1 MRGDARTGG
10 FYGSPVLEDEVGPFH
25 LAERLY
31 RPGQTIPRHVHARPY
46 VCFVV
51 EGRYR
56 ERSSGT
62 TTECGPSTLLIHPA
76 GASHSDRFEADP
88 ARLLMLE
95 LDAAWLDSLDVPSLD
110 VPAIFPGGPVAAF
123 GSRIRRE
130 AAWHDDVSPLAL
142 EGLVLE
148 LLASAH
154 RERKGTGPRT
164 APAWLRET
172 RERLEASFRHPPS
185 LADLAAEG
193 GVHPGHLTRAFRR
206 HYRQSVGAYLREVRV
221 RRAKE
226 LLPKTPLAEVSL
238 ACGFADQSHFTR
250 TFKRLEGV
258 TPAEYRTSM
267 KR

>member
-1 MRGDARTGG
+1 VREDARTGG
-10 FYGSPVLEDEVGPFH
+10 FYGSPVLEGDVGRFH

-31 RPGQTIPRHVHARPY
+31 RPAQTIPRHVHVRPY

-56 ERSSGT
+56 ERSSNT

-76 GASHSDRFEADP
+76 GAAHSDRFEAKP

-95 LDAAWLDSLDVPSLD
+95 LDAAWLGSLQAPTLD
-110 VPAIFPGGPVAAF
+110 APAVFFGGPVSEF

-130 AAWHDDVSPLAL
+130 AAFRDDVSPLAL

-154 RERKGTGPRT
+154 RERNGTSLRA
-164 APAWLRET
+164 APAWLRRT
-172 RERLEASFRHPPS
+172 RERLESSFRHPPS
-185 LADLAAEG
+185 LAQLAAEA
-193 GVHPGHLTRAFRR
+193 GVHPAHLTRAFRR
-206 HYRQSVGAYLREVRV
+206 HYRRSIGRFTRELRVT
-221 RRAKE
+221 RAKE
-226 LLPKTPLAEVSL
+226 LLPKSPLAEVAL

-250 TFKRLEGV
+250 TFRRLEGV
-258 TPAEYRTSM
+258 TPAEFRKSVPQ
-267 KR
+267 